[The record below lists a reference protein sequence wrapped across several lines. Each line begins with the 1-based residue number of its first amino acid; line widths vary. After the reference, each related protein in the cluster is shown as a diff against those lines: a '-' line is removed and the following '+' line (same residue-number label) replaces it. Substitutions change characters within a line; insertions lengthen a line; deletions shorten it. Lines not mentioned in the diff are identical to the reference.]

1 MPRCLKRWSRWC
13 QQAFFLLVRCCCSLE
28 RELSALSYSHSALD
42 VWSWSSL
49 RMSSKHSIC
58 FLGCSGDRIIASV
71 DGIDWEGR
79 FKDSAQVQLQ
89 IHGKFSAFNDELV
102 PDLPALLRGQLAT
115 CNGTSR
121 IVFPGTHLILRNLVL
136 RVGLEVL
143 IGVGANLGEVV

>member
-1 MPRCLKRWSRWC
+1 MPRYLKRWSRWC

-71 DGIDWEGR
+71 
-79 FKDSAQVQLQ
+79 
-89 IHGKFSAFNDELV
+89 
-102 PDLPALLRGQLAT
+102 T
-115 CNGTSR
+115 TS
-121 IVFPGTHLILRNLVL
+121 TS
-136 RVGLEVL
+136 EVL
-143 IGVGANLGEVV
+143 FLVSRCFLLGTCFMPYQAPPIMCRRIFESVVTED